1 MKYAGSILYAY
12 KKSRKNKKTDDEKG
26 GCKQKSQ
33 IDNEKQEP
41 LQFVS
46 VWLPLISFIS
56 TKHDVLSF

>member
-46 VWLPLISFIS
+46 V
-56 TKHDVLSF
+56 